1 MCWTSY
7 WNLSIYIIMYR
18 AFQNIEE
25 LITAVN
31 ADKEIE
37 GAGAYSANRF
47 PVRFVL
53 FDNFRDCYEFV
64 SRMAEHAHVV
74 RINKW
79 MEKDYPDV
87 MITYSKLSTL
97 ITDLLDQVPL
107 NDLVIAP
114 FSELARFY
122 DNKNHIEFDTLIS
135 SIKICENSKG
145 AYEINRR
152 VYIPI
157 VGLAGKM
164 SKFYEDSQSFI
175 WYLKSDN
182 QQLNYRLI
190 LTNGTDYGV
199 KGVRGK
205 HSVVENVYEW
215 LEAWNNQELTKTIVS
230 TSPSIYA
237 NAEYAQPDNAFTFC
251 PCENVY
257 DYLTDGFGLD
267 LKFIAYKP
275 EDEKHWERLA
285 KEIDIDSFKFEQFFN
300 SRFDIHELANHE
312 VFVKTWFN
320 FHEQYDRWLL
330 SAYYVYKFCNK
341 GYICQALQTVHG
353 YTNVDFVEALVLSIF
368 NLNEREQYLEERH
381 TALSMAEEQG
391 IVISKEAQE
400 SLMLK
405 LQIIA
410 DEQGY
415 VTALKYVTS
424 ATTAEKSLLIE
435 WLGSGKIGAE
445 DVKNVYPE
453 LRAYMQPFDSLTE
466 EEEWVGEYMASYRKA
481 KIANKYTDMAK
492 KQIAE
497 LNASEA
503 AFYGWY
509 QNFKTTRTLLDGRDD
524 IEVYF
529 WIDGLGVDWIPFV
542 KYIIGKRRHENYF
555 LNEVMIGKALLPTT
569 TSTNKGD
576 LQKIVNE
583 QLPKTGDIDEVA
595 HQCRPYPQ
603 YIINDIKMV
612 ADAINEILTKN
623 PGRKIAIVSDHGIS
637 FLPQLCEGLN
647 LAGFLSDHGGRLA
660 IKKSG
665 TATGDEKYVVL
676 PDGKTVC
683 ALRHESLCAKIA
695 KGSGCHGG
703 CTPEEVLVPVFIV
716 SNQPSSRSW
725 TAALKTMEVST
736 ANPYVIFA
744 IKGLKVA
751 QKPYILYNGKR
762 YALNKNIGY
771 EYQSENLLID
781 LQVQTITL
789 QIGTD
794 KQIFNI
800 SIKAGFEE
808 DDLFADF

>member
-1 MCWTSY
+1 
-7 WNLSIYIIMYR
+7 MYK
-18 AFQNIEE
+18 AFHKIEE
-25 LITAVN
+25 LVTAVDT
-31 ADKEIE
+31 DKKIE

-64 SRMAEHAHVV
+64 SLMAEHAHVV
-74 RINKW
+74 RINNW

-87 MITYSKLSTL
+87 MITYSKLSTF
-97 ITDLLDQVPL
+97 ITDLLEQVPL

-135 SIKICENSKG
+135 SIKNCNNSKG
-145 AYEINRR
+145 AYEIKRR

-164 SKFYEDSQSFI
+164 SKFFEDSQSFI

-182 QQLNYRLI
+182 QELNYRLI
-190 LTNGTDYGV
+190 LTNGTDYKV
-199 KGVRGK
+199 KGVREK
-205 HSVVENVYEW
+205 YSMVENVYGW
-215 LEAWNNQELTKTIVS
+215 LESWNNQELTKTIVS

-251 PCENVY
+251 PCENVHV
-257 DYLTDGFGLD
+257 YLTDGLGLD
-267 LKFIAYKP
+267 LKFIAYRP
-275 EDEKHWERLA
+275 EDEKFWERLA
-285 KEIDIDSFKFEQFFN
+285 KEIDIDSFQFEQFFN
-300 SRFDIHELANHE
+300 SRFDIHELANYE

-341 GYICQALQTVHG
+341 GYICQALQNTHS
-353 YTNVDFVEALVLSIF
+353 YTNVDFVEAMVLSIF
-368 NLNEREQYLEERH
+368 NLSDKEQYLEERH
-381 TALSMAEEQG
+381 TALGLAVEQS

-400 SLMLK
+400 LLISK
-405 LQIIA
+405 LQQLA
-410 DEQGY
+410 DDQGY
-415 VTALKYVTS
+415 VTTLKYVTNV
-424 ATTAEKSLLIE
+424 TTAEKSLLIE
-435 WLGSGKIGAE
+435 WMGSGKICAE

-453 LRAYMQPFDSLTE
+453 LCAYMQPLDSLTE
-466 EEEWVGEYMASYRKA
+466 DEEWIEKYITNYKIA
-481 KIANKYTDMAK
+481 KIANKYTEAVK
-492 KQIAE
+492 TQITE
-497 LNASEA
+497 LNASEV
-503 AFYGWY
+503 AFHGWY
-509 QNFKTTRTLLDGRDD
+509 QNIKTTRTLLDGRDD
-524 IEVYF
+524 IEVFF

-542 KYIIGKRRHENYF
+542 KNIIEKHRHENYF
-555 LNEVMIGKALLPTT
+555 LNDVMIGKALLPTT
-569 TSTNKGD
+569 TSTNKED
-576 LQKIVNE
+576 LQKIVNG
-583 QLPKTGDIDEVA
+583 QLPKNGDIDEIA

-603 YIINDIKMV
+603 YIIDDMKVV
-612 ADAINEILTKN
+612 ADAINDILTKN
-623 PGRKIAIVSDHGIS
+623 PGRKIAIVSDHGMS

-647 LAGFLSDHGGRLA
+647 LAGFQSDHGGRLA
-660 IKKSG
+660 TKKSG
-665 TATGDEKYVVL
+665 TATSDEKYVVL

-716 SNQPSSRSW
+716 SNQPNSQSW
-725 TAALKTMEVST
+725 TAVLKTIEVST

-751 QKPYILYNGKR
+751 QKPYILYNDKK
-762 YALNKNIGY
+762 YALNKNISN
-771 EYQSENLLID
+771 EYQSENLLLD
-781 LQVQTITL
+781 QQVQTITL

-808 DDLFADF
+808 EDLFADF